1 MATAKPKDVYFHS
14 KLKEALVDSG
24 QFASAAVDKA
34 MKNVEPSEI
43 PQELQDAYYE
53 MMRSAVKLRAK
64 LDPNYKSLKNAGR
77 LEYLD

>member
-1 MATAKPKDVYFHS
+1 
-14 KLKEALVDSG
+14 
-24 QFASAAVDKA
+24 

-53 MMRSAVKLRAK
+53 MMRSTVKLRAK